1 MSHGGAAVD
10 ETPRPTTPMPRLH
23 ASLLVLLLAALAA
36 TPAAAQVDRAAA
48 FDKLFEQLDSERLNP
63 ATPEE
68 GQADLA
74 RLRALVPPGDRRREL
89 LYQSTECFQSPEDT
103 RASLVFAQRGLAAS
117 RQLGDA
123 EVEAR
128 FQLCEASLQSMLG
141 DAQKGLALFTRGV
154 EIARRSEHPALV
166 GDALVLRGNMYSYL
180 GRHAESLVDFMD
192 AQRLYDGARQAERS
206 EGNLQNIAIAY
217 RRMGEYDKARE
228 YLDRS
233 RAIAQR
239 HQDWGSLM
247 VIALQTGF
255 LHEDTGHPERA
266 LAYYDDAL
274 RIARQRLPVA
284 EAAPVQMAIASAQA
298 ALGNAA
304 QALEAVTAARAG
316 FALIGDSS
324 NEGMLDLLEGRARA
338 IRGETD
344 RALAL
349 LARAEATLQRDG
361 NERYL
366 EALYPVRAE
375 LHEKRG
381 ASAAALADYK
391 RYLALR
397 EKRLAERSQQR
408 ALILREQSEASQ
420 RELESRRVAAEKSLR
435 EREAQAQAK
444 ARRWQRIALGLGVA
458 LIALLGLWIGRQIT
472 QARRLRV
479 LALTDP
485 LTGVANRRR
494 IEVLGAQALAD
505 ARADERPLS
514 VIAFEID
521 GFEALREV
529 HRQAA
534 GDAVIARV
542 AEACQHA
549 LRHADEIGRM
559 GGERFLVLLPD
570 SDIDSA
576 GQIAERLRAEVEALR
591 FDDLAPGLRVTI
603 SLGVAALAPGDEG
616 LPRLLARADQALRK
630 AQGAGRNCTRTT

>member
-1 MSHGGAAVD
+1 M
-10 ETPRPTTPMPRLH
+10 PMPRFH
-23 ASLLVLLLAALAA
+23 ASLLALALAVCAA
-36 TPAAAQVDRAAA
+36 TPAAAQGERAAA
-48 FDKLFEQLDSERLNP
+48 FDRLFEQLDSERLNP

-68 GQADLA
+68 AQADLA

-89 LYQSTECFQSPEDT
+89 LFQSTECFQSPEDART
-103 RASLVFAQRGLAAS
+103 QLGVAQRGLAAA

-123 EVEAR
+123 EVETR

-141 DAQKGLALFTRGV
+141 DAQKGLALFGRGV
-154 EIARRSEHPALV
+154 ELARRAEHPALL

-180 GRHAESLVDFMD
+180 GRHAESLIDFMD

-239 HQDWGSLM
+239 HQDWGSLL

-266 LAYYDDAL
+266 LAFYEEAL

-284 EAAPVQMAIASAQA
+284 DTAPAHMAIASAQA

-304 QALEAVTAARAG
+304 KALDAVAAARSG
-316 FALIGDSS
+316 FAAIGDTS
-324 NEGMLDLLEGRARA
+324 NDGMLDLLEGRARA
-338 IRGETD
+338 LLGETD

-349 LARAEATLQRDG
+349 FARAEAALQRDG

-408 ALILREQSEASQ
+408 TLILREQSDASQ
-420 RELESRRVAAEKSLR
+420 REIENQRLRAEKALR
-435 EREAQAQAK
+435 EQEVQALLK

-458 LIALLGLWIGRQIT
+458 LIALLGLLVGRQIVRT
-472 QARRLRV
+472 RRLRV
-479 LALTDP
+479 LALTDE
-485 LTGVANRRR
+485 LTGIANRRR
-494 IEVLGAQALAD
+494 IEVLGARALAD
-505 ARADERPLS
+505 ARADGRPLS
-514 VIAFEID
+514 VVAFDID
-521 GFEALREV
+521 GFKAINDGHGHLV
-529 HRQAA
+529 
-534 GDAVIARV
+534 GDQVIARV
-542 AEACQHA
+542 AGACQRA
-549 LRHADEIGRM
+549 LRQADEIGRM
-559 GGERFLVLLPD
+559 GGEEFLVLLPD

-576 GQIAERLRAEVEALR
+576 GQIAERLRAGVEALT
-591 FDDLAPGLRVTI
+591 FDDVAPGLRVTI
-603 SLGVAALAPGDEG
+603 SLGATALAPADDG
-616 LPRLLARADQALRK
+616 LARLLARADKALYQAK
-630 AQGAGRNCTRTT
+630 GAGRNCIRTM